1 MAPVVLAT
9 ELLKILLQK
18 RAHTDNPFR
27 HALDL
32 SQPLLVQSR
41 IVQDLGSD
49 AGPMDW
55 RIRVQWPDED
65 LELRVYPLLF
75 LDGLAD
81 DRESS
86 HALPIQTL
94 DNVSRRSPER
104 IDGCS
109 PYSSQSSGPDR
120 CYGRL

>member
-1 MAPVVLAT
+1 VAPVVLAAK
-9 ELLKILLQK
+9 LLEILLQE
-18 RAHTDNPFR
+18 RTHADDPLRHT
-27 HALDL
+27 LDL
-32 SQPLLVQSR
+32 SQPLLVQRR

-49 AGPMDW
+49 AGTVDW

-86 HALPIQTL
+86 HTLPIQTL
-94 DNVSRRSPER
+94 GNVSRRSPER
-104 IDGCS
+104 INCCS
-109 PYSSQSSGPDR
+109 PYS
-120 CYGRL
+120 